1 MFSLP
6 TSLVTEIDTRYGT
19 YNSHAFSNGNTLP
32 LTGHPFG
39 MNYFAPQTTD
49 QNGSWWFNPYEPVY
63 QGIRLTH
70 QASPWV
76 GDFSHLL
83 LTPISGK
90 LQRDTVFHRQ
100 SSYDISSAIFRPD
113 LLQLHS
119 NRYNLTSRLA
129 PSLYGASLEM
139 ASDFSQSL
147 GLVLYAPDRAIYQ
160 QISDYEIGAT
170 LYNATETQ
178 SEKFAIYIRIR
189 FDQAITGFSQLKEDQ
204 VVSIEQKVDGNDLH
218 IRVDFD
224 APSLSCQLATSF
236 ISLEQATMN
245 LELQEDFPT
254 TQKKTQE
261 TWDHLLGRV
270 AIFDRKHDKQK
281 DLFYHCLYRCLLFP
295 QTFYEKDEN
304 GNPIHFDTTSA
315 TTKPGIF
322 FTNNGYWDTFRSSYP
337 LLSILYPDY
346 LEQFLEGILQH
357 YKDTGFLPKWLA
369 PDERGIM
376 PGTLVDGVIA
386 DCCQKG
392 IGRHLM
398 PQLLEAMVKTS
409 QAYDPSGRY
418 GRHGNLDYQVWG
430 YLPAHHR
437 ESVSHSL
444 DYAYSDWAISQV
456 ADQLGQKEIAERYAK
471 ASQGYQSLFDTETSY
486 MRAKD
491 KNGLFTEPFDPYAWG
506 RDYAECSAIQATLSV
521 FHDIDGLIELMGG
534 KSIFTDYLIKLVNQ
548 PAIFQPHNYGY
559 EIHEMSEMA
568 QTTFGQLAISNQPSF
583 HIPYLFQYSNK
594 PEYTSLLVKKLR
606 NQAFDTGF
614 QAFPGDEDNGSMA
627 AWYILSCLGFYPLC
641 PGNGRYELG
650 IPQFDKV
657 QLQLADGHKLTITTK
672 NNHDHYDFARS
683 AILDGNPI
691 QQLSHDQLIKAD
703 TLDFNLSL
711 LS

>member
-6 TSLVTEIDTRYGT
+6 TSLVAEIDTRYGT

-49 QNGSWWFNPYEPVY
+49 QNGAWWFNPYEPVY

-90 LQRDTVFHRQ
+90 LQRDTLFHRQ
-100 SSYDISSAIFRPD
+100 SSYDVRSAIFQPD

-129 PSLYGASLEM
+129 PSLYGASLEIE
-139 ASDFSQSL
+139 SDFYQPLSI
-147 GLVLYAPDRAIYQ
+147 VLYAPDRAIYQ
-160 QISDYEIGAT
+160 QINDREIAAT

-178 SEKFAIYIRIR
+178 SDKFAIYIRMR
-189 FDQAITGFSQLKEDQ
+189 FDQSITAFSQLVEEQ
-204 VVSIEQKVDGNDLH
+204 VLPIEQKIDGDNCH
-218 IRVDFD
+218 IRLDFD
-224 APSLSCQLATSF
+224 TANISCQLATSF
-236 ISLEQATMN
+236 ISLEQAATN
-245 LELQEDFPT
+245 LQKQADFPT

-261 TWDHLLGRV
+261 TWDKLLGRI
-270 AIFDRKHDKQK
+270 AIFDRKHNTQK

-295 QTFYEKDEN
+295 QTFYEKDKD
-304 GNPIHFDTTSA
+304 GNILHFDTTSGSA
-315 TTKPGIF
+315 KPGIF

-337 LLSILYPDY
+337 FLSILYPDY
-346 LEQFLEGILQH
+346 LAEFLEGILQH

-386 DCCQKG
+386 DCCLKG
-392 IGRHLM
+392 IGSHLM
-398 PQLLEAMVKTS
+398 PEFLEAMVKTS
-409 QAYDPSGRY
+409 QAYDRTGRY
-418 GRHGNLDYQVWG
+418 GRHGKLDYHVWG
-430 YLPAHHR
+430 YLPSHHH

-456 ADQLGQKEIAERYAK
+456 ADHLGQQKIAEHYAK
-471 ASQGYQSLFDTETSY
+471 ASLGYQALFDKETGF

-491 KNGLFTEPFDPYAWG
+491 KNGQFAEPFDPHAWG
-506 RDYAECSAIQATLSV
+506 KDYAECSAIQATLSV
-521 FHDIDGLIELMGG
+521 FHDIDGLSELMGG
-534 KSIFTDYLIKLVNQ
+534 KAAFTDYLIRLVND
-548 PAIFQPHNYGY
+548 PATFQPHHYGY

-568 QTTFGQLAISNQPSF
+568 QIPFGQLAISNQPSF
-583 HIPYLFQYSNK
+583 HIPYLFQYSDN
-594 PEYTSLLVKKLR
+594 PEYTSLLIKKLR
-606 NQAFDTGF
+606 DQAFKTGF
-614 QAFPGDEDNGSMA
+614 QAFPGDEDNSSLA
-627 AWYILSCLGFYPLC
+627 AWYIFSCLGFYPIC
-641 PGNGRYELG
+641 PGNGTYELG
-650 IPQFDKV
+650 IPMFDKV
-657 QLQLADGHKLTITTK
+657 QLQLTDDHKLTITTK
-672 NNHDHYDFARS
+672 NNHDHYDFVRS
-683 AILDGNPI
+683 AILDGRTI
-691 QQLSHDQLIKAD
+691 QQLQHDELLKADQL
-703 TLDFNLSL
+703 DFTLSL
-711 LS
+711 LP